1 MEIEQG
7 NYGGEKWTKK
17 TRRHY
22 TLVLNISTLTPRSFN
37 YSIPFLTKRV
47 ISTLLPSSSSLET
60 KDANQVE
67 KSGEDD
73 ACSSTRARPLP
84 VYTCFLGFSRYR
96 SPGRLIVGK
105 GTGARRQRGS
115 VRARRALGPLMFP
128 GGSIVGKRRHDRNV
142 IMSVLKLLS
151 LTDEPSRGTVK
162 KWAKPRS
169 RVSHINRRF
178 TCTRAFYLF
187 FLSLS
192 SLEKDRYLSID
203 KIII

>member
-1 MEIEQG
+1 M
-7 NYGGEKWTKK
+7 
-17 TRRHY
+17 
-22 TLVLNISTLTPRSFN
+22 
-37 YSIPFLTKRV
+37 
-47 ISTLLPSSSSLET
+47 
-60 KDANQVE
+60 E

-162 KWAKPRS
+162 NGRNHAHAFPILIDAS
-169 RVSHINRRF
+169 RV
-178 TCTRAFYLF
+178 RAPFIF
-187 FLSLS
+187 FSFLSRLSRKTVIYRSIKLS
-192 SLEKDRYLSID
+192 SNK
-203 KIII
+203 

>member
-1 MEIEQG
+1 M
-7 NYGGEKWTKK
+7 
-17 TRRHY
+17 
-22 TLVLNISTLTPRSFN
+22 LF
-37 YSIPFLTKRV
+37 YSRA
-47 ISTLLPSSSSLET
+47 SSSSLHLFPRFFT
-60 KDANQVE
+60 V
-67 KSGEDD
+67 SI
-73 ACSSTRARPLP
+73 TRPINRW
-84 VYTCFLGFSRYR
+84 
-96 SPGRLIVGK
+96 K
-105 GTGARRQRGS
+105 GNTGARRQRGS

>member
-1 MEIEQG
+1 M
-7 NYGGEKWTKK
+7 
-17 TRRHY
+17 
-22 TLVLNISTLTPRSFN
+22 
-37 YSIPFLTKRV
+37 
-47 ISTLLPSSSSLET
+47 
-60 KDANQVE
+60 E

-84 VYTCFLGFSRYR
+84 VYTCFLRFSRYR

-192 SLEKDRYLSID
+192 SLEEDRYLSID